1 MFFKKE
7 LTEKITAHTSLP
19 TVAAEIVNEYYV
31 ELPLILYCYQFYG
44 LYKETPIATRDR
56 VFTKLLKTHLAS
68 IIENSTHGD
77 PLSAF
82 SRYDKFLDVTV
93 KVVNDKL
100 SICIDIAMSDIAMS
114 SGHKNYELYIC
125 KDQVEFIEILSIM
138 GVNGI
143 TDSIKSVIHFRGE
156 ELVNWP
162 GKDVYTPPELAIREQ
177 LEPKGLLT
185 SLGKILNLG
194 GKTISQKDLP
204 VVVPSVLEIK
214 QGKPTEQAI
223 FASLAKVELKFRPE
237 FNQLTKEQRLGLFAS
252 CYSVFNA
259 VISQRPALLD
269 EMNYVLQQQDRYN
282 SFKIKDRAIV
292 ASVSENHILFK
303 ITMRENYVDL
313 LESRSLRSVT
323 FQKGQLVSLSDSCTL
338 NLYFGFEAELNIIS
352 ILFDV
357 LVESFGDK
365 LIIAA
370 EIVGTPSQSENQ
382 ASEAEIVGT
391 PSQSEDQAPE
401 AEIVGTPYQSEN
413 QAPEEE
419 PSFCIHL

>member
-7 LTEKITAHTSLP
+7 LTKKITAHTSLP

-68 IIENSTHGD
+68 IVKCPTHID
-77 PLSAF
+77 DLSAF
-82 SRYDKFLDVTV
+82 SGYDEFLDVTV
-93 KVVNDKL
+93 KVVNNNL
-100 SICIDIAMSDIAMS
+100 MICIDIAMS
-114 SGHKNYELYIC
+114 GRHKYYELYIC
-125 KDQVEFIEILSIM
+125 TNQVEFIEILPIM
-138 GVNGI
+138 GVDGI
-143 TDSIKSVIHFRGE
+143 TDSIKSIIHFIDE

-162 GKDVYTPPELAIREQ
+162 GKDVYTPRELAIRAE

-194 GKTISQKDLP
+194 GKTISKKDLP
-204 VVVPSVLEIK
+204 VVVPPVLEIK

-223 FASLAKVELKFRPE
+223 LASLAKVKLKFRPE
-237 FNQLTKEQRLGLFAS
+237 FNQLTNEQRLGLFAS

-269 EMNYVLQQQDRYN
+269 EMNYVLQQQNCNN

-292 ASVSENHILFK
+292 ASVFENNILFK

-313 LESRSLRSVT
+313 FDGSSFKSVT
-323 FQKGQLVSLSDSCTL
+323 FQKDQPVNLSDSCTL
-338 NLYFGFEAELNIIS
+338 NLYFGFNADLHIIP
-352 ILFDV
+352 ILFNV
-357 LVESFGDK
+357 LVESFGDE
-365 LIIAA
+365 LIIAS
-370 EIVGTPSQSENQ
+370 EIVGTPSQSE
-382 ASEAEIVGT
+382 G
-391 PSQSEDQAPE
+391 QAPE
-401 AEIVGTPYQSEN
+401 AEIIVEAPSQSEN